1 MFIEPNITDRQ
12 KLQRSETGTEE
23 LLGNISLLWSEETP
37 ESLFTINISS
47 LRDWTIC
54 AGNN

>member
-1 MFIEPNITDRQ
+1 MFIEPNITDIQ
-12 KLQRSETGTEE
+12 KPQRSETGTEE

-37 ESLFTINISS
+37 ERLFTINISS
-47 LRDWTIC
+47 LRDWAIC